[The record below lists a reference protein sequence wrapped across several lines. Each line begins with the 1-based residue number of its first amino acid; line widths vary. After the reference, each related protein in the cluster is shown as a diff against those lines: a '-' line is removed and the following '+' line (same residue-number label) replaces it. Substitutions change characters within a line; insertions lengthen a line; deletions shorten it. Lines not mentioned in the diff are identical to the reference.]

1 MFFEVHSEKKI
12 GFKKLSPNDLGLKE
26 SGHQTHIGLYQ
37 HVLDFLP
44 DNHVEKAA
52 ILIYDDYCEILNCD
66 YGKINRST
74 GKMEAPNIKSGA
86 RNEHTIV
93 NQIREFA
100 SLKPTCEWYLVWFG
114 LQSEELVFWLISSD
128 SEDFQHASNIFPTQN
143 KVYDEN
149 SASFSLAIDFLEK
162 KVNGVS
168 IKLQEEIEVASQTGK
183 QIKKYKKQD
192 IEKANKL
199 FKQIGYSGEQ
209 IIAHYLEKQKL
220 AHTIS
225 NYRWM
230 NANTESGMPF
240 DFIINEGLEEENFI
254 DVKSTRFDFNQYLYY
269 SDEEIGFVH
278 GLKEDKKY
286 SVYRVF
292 DMDNAKKKLRVC
304 TNCMSYVSSVNADIA
319 DLSSKMEKVQTI
331 LQSIKIG
338 VRPNDCFVNIQPQII
353 L

>member
-12 GFKKLSPNDLGLKE
+12 GFKKLSPNDLGLKK

-183 QIKKYKKQD
+183 QIK
-192 IEKANKL
+192 NSS
-199 FKQIGYSGEQ
+199 F
-209 IIAHYLEKQKL
+209 
-220 AHTIS
+220 
-225 NYRWM
+225 
-230 NANTESGMPF
+230 
-240 DFIINEGLEEENFI
+240 
-254 DVKSTRFDFNQYLYY
+254 
-269 SDEEIGFVH
+269 GF
-278 GLKEDKKY
+278 
-286 SVYRVF
+286 R
-292 DMDNAKKKLRVC
+292 
-304 TNCMSYVSSVNADIA
+304 
-319 DLSSKMEKVQTI
+319 
-331 LQSIKIG
+331 
-338 VRPNDCFVNIQPQII
+338 IQAV
-353 L
+353 

>member
-12 GFKKLSPNDLGLKE
+12 GFKKLSPNDLGFKKT
-26 SGHQTHIGLYQ
+26 GHQTHIGLYQ
-37 HVLDFLP
+37 HILDFLP

-52 ILIYDDYCEILNCD
+52 ILIYADYCEILNCD

-86 RNEHTIV
+86 RNEKTIV
-93 NQIREFA
+93 NQIRDFA
-100 SLKPTCEWYLVWFG
+100 SKKQGCEWYLVWFG
-114 LQSEELVFWLISSD
+114 LQSEELVFWLMSSG
-128 SEDFQHASNIFPTQN
+128 SEDYQYASKIFPTVN

-168 IKLQEEIEVASQTGK
+168 VKLQEDIEVASQTGK
-183 QIKKYKKQD
+183 QIRKYKKQD
-192 IEKANKL
+192 IEKAKLL
-199 FKQIGYSGEQ
+199 FKQVGYIGEQ
-209 IIAHYLEKQKL
+209 FIAEYLERQKL
-220 AHTIS
+220 AHAIS

-230 NANTESGMPF
+230 NVNLESGAPF
-240 DFIINEGLEEENFI
+240 DFIINEGLETENFV

-269 SDEEIGFVH
+269 SDEEISFVYS
-278 GLKEDKKY
+278 LKDDKKY

-292 DMDNAKKKLRVC
+292 DMDDSQKKFRIC
-304 TNCMSYVSSVNADIA
+304 TNCMSYVSSVNADIIEF
-319 DLSSKMEKVQTI
+319 SCKIEKLQTI

-338 VRPNDCFVNIQPQII
+338 VRPNDCFTNIEPQI
-353 L
+353 LL

>member
-37 HVLDFLP
+37 HILNFLP
-44 DNHVEKAA
+44 DYHVEKAA
-52 ILIYDDYCEILNCD
+52 ILICGDYCEILNCD
-66 YGKINRST
+66 YGKINRNT
-74 GKMEAPNIKSGA
+74 GKIDAPNIKSGA
-86 RNEHTIV
+86 RNEKTIV
-93 NQIREFA
+93 NQIRAFA
-100 SLKPTCEWYLVWFG
+100 SQKAGCEWYLVWFG

-128 SEDFQHASNIFPTQN
+128 TEDYQYVAKIFPKPN

-149 SASFSLAIDFLEK
+149 STSFSLAIDFLEK

-168 IKLQEEIEVASQTGK
+168 VKLQEEIEVASQTGK

-199 FKQIGYSGEQ
+199 FKQVGYNGEQ
-209 IIAHYLEKQKL
+209 IIAQYLEKQKI
-220 AHTIS
+220 ARKIS

-230 NANTESGMPF
+230 NASTESGAPF
-240 DFIINEGLEEENFI
+240 DFIINEGLEFENFV

-278 GLKEDKKY
+278 NLKENNKY

-292 DMDNAKKKLRVC
+292 DMEDTQKKFRIC
-304 TNCMSYVSSVNADIA
+304 TNCMGYVSSVEADIA
-319 DLSSKMEKVQTI
+319 DLSRKMEKVQTI
-331 LQSIKIG
+331 LQSIKVG
-338 VRPNDCFVNIQPQII
+338 VRPNDCFSNIQPQI
-353 L
+353 LL

>member
-37 HVLDFLP
+37 HILDFLP

-52 ILIYDDYCEILNCD
+52 ILIYGDYCEILNCD

-74 GKMEAPNIKSGA
+74 GKFDAPNIKSGA
-86 RNEHTIV
+86 RNERTIV

-100 SLKPTCEWYLVWFG
+100 SLKPGCEWYLVWFG
-114 LQSEELVFWLISSD
+114 LQSEELVFWLMCSD
-128 SEDFQHASNIFPTQN
+128 SEDYQHASKIFPKLN
-143 KVYDEN
+143 KVYDE
-149 SASFSLAIDFLEK
+149 SSSSFSLAITFLEK

-168 IKLQEEIEVASQTGK
+168 VQLQEEIEVASQTGK
-183 QIKKYKKQD
+183 QIKRYKKQD
-192 IEKANKL
+192 IEKANEL
-199 FKQIGYSGEQ
+199 FRQVGYSGEQ
-209 IIAHYLEKQKL
+209 IIARYLEKQKQ
-220 AHTIS
+220 AHAIS

-230 NANTESGMPF
+230 NANAESGAPF
-240 DFIINEGLEEENFI
+240 DFIINEGLEQENFV
-254 DVKSTRFDFNQYLYY
+254 DVKATRFDFNQYLYY

-278 GLKEDKKY
+278 SLKEDIKY

-292 DMDNAKKKLRVC
+292 DMEDAQRKLRIC

-319 DLSSKMEKVQTI
+319 DLSCKMGKIQTI

-338 VRPNDCFVNIQPQII
+338 VRPNDCFTNIQPQI
-353 L
+353 LL

>member
-12 GFKKLSPNDLGLKE
+12 GFKRLSPNDLGLKKT
-26 SGHQTHIGLYQ
+26 GHQTHIGLYQ
-37 HVLDFLP
+37 HVLEFLP

-52 ILIYDDYCEILNCD
+52 ILIYGDYCEILNCD

-74 GKMEAPNIKSGA
+74 GKIDAPNIKSGS
-86 RNEHTIV
+86 RNEKTIV
-93 NQIREFA
+93 NQIRFFA
-100 SLKPTCEWYLVWFG
+100 SKKQGCEWYLVWFG
-114 LQSEELVFWLISSD
+114 LQSEELVFWLISSEM
-128 SEDFQHASNIFPTQN
+128 EDYQYVSKIFPTSN

-149 SASFSLAIDFLEK
+149 SASFSLAINFLEK

-168 IKLQEEIEVASQTGK
+168 MKLQEEIEVASQTGK
-183 QIKKYKKQD
+183 QIQKYKEQD

-199 FKQIGYSGEQ
+199 FKQVGYSGEQ
-209 IIAHYLEKQKL
+209 LIAQFLEKQKV

-230 NANTESGMPF
+230 NVSVESGAPF
-240 DFIINEGLEEENFI
+240 DFIIDEGLETVNYV

-269 SDEEIGFVH
+269 SDEEISFIH
-278 GLKEDKKY
+278 NLKEDKKY

-292 DMDNAKKKLRVC
+292 DMDKSQKKFCVC
-304 TNCMSYVSSVNADIA
+304 TNCMSYVSSVNADMTE
-319 DLSSKMEKVQTI
+319 LSCKMEKLQTI

-338 VRPNDCFVNIQPQII
+338 VRPNDCFVNIKPQIV